1 MNILQCENVTKTYK
15 MGQTT
20 VTALDGVDLAVEKG
34 EFVAV
39 VGASGSGKSTL
50 LHMLGGVDRP
60 TSGTIKI
67 EDTDISTLSEKQ
79 LSVFRRR
86 KVGLIYQFYN
96 LIPTLDVRQNILL
109 PVLLDGQKPDEES
122 FRELA
127 DTLGL
132 TDRHHH
138 LPAQLSGGQQQ
149 RAAIGRAL
157 IYRPAVLLADEPTGN
172 LDRKNSGEIM
182 ALLKLSNKRY
192 HQTVVLITHD
202 EKIAL
207 EADRIILIEDGKIV
221 SQGKNSPGPKSC
233 SDSKNIPDGKAVPD
247 RKNAPGRSAEGGNA
261 L

>member
-34 EFVAV
+34 AFVAV
-39 VGASGSGKSTL
+39 VGASGS
-50 LHMLGGVDRP
+50 GVDRP

-132 TDRHHH
+132 TDRLHH

-233 SDSKNIPDGKAVPD
+233 SDSKNIPDGKAVSD

>member
-132 TDRHHH
+132 TDRLHH

-149 RAAIGRAL
+149 RAAI
-157 IYRPAVLLADEPTGN
+157 ILADEPTGN